1 MHHGFH
7 RDPKFP
13 HSRLQGTV
21 VARGEVDSQP
31 NAVERALC
39 PAPTEERVKEDAI
52 HFRPAIVKSVV
63 RRSGQARRAH
73 GECATVPETRE
84 KRKGGTAR

>member
-13 HSRLQGTV
+13 HPRLQGPV
-21 VARGEVDSQP
+21 VARREVDPQP

-39 PAPTEERVKEDAI
+39 PAPTEERVEEDAV
-52 HFRPAIVKSVV
+52 HFGPVTVESAVPRA
-63 RRSGQARRAH
+63 GQARRAH
-73 GECATVPETRE
+73 GAYASAHESRG
-84 KRKGGTAR
+84 RI